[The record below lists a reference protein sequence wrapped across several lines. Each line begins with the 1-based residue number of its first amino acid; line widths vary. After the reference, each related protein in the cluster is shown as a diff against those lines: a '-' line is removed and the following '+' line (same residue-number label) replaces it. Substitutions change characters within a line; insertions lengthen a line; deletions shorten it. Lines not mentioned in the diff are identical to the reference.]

1 MTASLEPMVDTP
13 TAVSCGCAWK
23 RSATILTQRR
33 SISAVAGY
41 SSLSIMFLSN
51 ASIMSVW
58 ACGSIH
64 VVTNVARFSREL
76 PSSSSS
82 SWMNRSAASG
92 KVLSSGM
99 RFLGSAR
106 SAIRPPYAT
115 ESSAC
120 WAWGSD

>member
-1 MTASLEPMVDTP
+1 MTASLEPTVDTP
-13 TAVSCGCAWK
+13 TAVSCGWAWK
-23 RSATILTQRR
+23 RSATMLTQRR

-51 ASIMSVW
+51 ASTIRDW
-58 ACGSIH
+58 ACGSIQ

-82 SWMNRSAASG
+82 SWTNRCAVSGRMLPSGSRFFGRGRSAS
-92 KVLSSGM
+92 
-99 RFLGSAR
+99 
-106 SAIRPPYAT
+106 RPPYAT

-120 WAWGSD
+120 SASGS